1 MRELKRLR
9 IGSLILV
16 LALLAAAC
24 GDDEPAPTAAPA
36 TTAAAP
42 ATTAAAPA
50 TTAASPATTEAAPAT
65 TEAAPVTTEAPME
78 PTVIRVRLNW
88 TADPGFLGLY
98 MADELGFFA
107 EENVVPE
114 FEYGGPN
121 VPHPV
126 QILAG
131 GAADIGFGGLPII
144 AAAVAQG
151 DEFVIFGTRLQE
163 GILGISSLTSD
174 PILTAADIC
183 GSKIGA
189 TPGDILSLDALLVIN
204 GLEPGCY
211 DMVPVGFDPSPV
223 AEGLVRGQVN
233 YMNSHP
239 VILDFMGV
247 DNTAVSYA
255 DLGMQMYHD
264 LAFVN
269 RDFLDS
275 NRDAVVG
282 FLRAMVKG
290 WEAAFDDP
298 DTAIDL
304 MMNKWGGAELG
315 MDPDIQRPVHD
326 AQVPLMTGSLTEEK
340 GLFWMDYDLMATNM
354 WEVLGLTGLENLP
367 DPATMID
374 ASVLDDA
381 FGSCG
386 PSLLNC

>member
-1 MRELKRLR
+1 
-9 IGSLILV
+9 
-16 LALLAAAC
+16 
-24 GDDEPAPTAAPA
+24 
-36 TTAAAP
+36 
-42 ATTAAAPA
+42 
-50 TTAASPATTEAAPAT
+50 
-65 TEAAPVTTEAPME
+65 ME

-98 MADELGFFA
+98 MADEMGFFA

-131 GAADIGFGGLPII
+131 GAADIGFGGLAII
-144 AAAVAQG
+144 ADAVSQG
-151 DEFVIFGTRLQE
+151 DDFVIFGTRLQE
-163 GILGISSLTSD
+163 GILGISSLASD
-174 PILTAADIC
+174 PILVASDIC

-189 TPGDILSLDALLVIN
+189 TPGDIVQLDALLVLN
-204 GLEPGCY
+204 GLEAGCY

-223 AEGLVRGQVN
+223 AEGLVRGQIN

-247 DNTAVSYA
+247 DNVAVSYA

-269 RDFLDS
+269 HSFLDD
-275 NRDAVVG
+275 NRDAMVG
-282 FLRAMVKG
+282 FLRAMIKG
-290 WEAAFDDP
+290 WEAAFADP

-315 MDPDIQRPVHD
+315 MDISFQRPVHD
-326 AQVPLMTGSLTEEK
+326 AQVPLMTSSLTDEK
-340 GLFWMDYDLMATNM
+340 GLFQMDFDLMASTM
-354 WEVLGLTGLENLP
+354 WDVLALTGIENLP
-367 DPATMID
+367 SPESMID
-374 ASVLDDA
+374 TSLLDDA
-381 FGSCG
+381 FAGCG
-386 PSLLNC
+386 AALLDC

>member
-1 MRELKRLR
+1 MKFSARSRLG
-9 IGSLILV
+9 GSILV
-16 LALLAAAC
+16 LVLLAAAC
-24 GDDEPAPTAAPA
+24 GDDEPAVTTAAPTTAAPA
-36 TTAAAP
+36 TTTAPDTTAAP
-42 ATTAAAPA
+42 ATTTAPD
-50 TTAASPATTEAAPAT
+50 TTAAP
-65 TEAAPVTTEAPME
+65 TTEAPME

-107 EENVVPE
+107 EENVAPE

-131 GAADIGFGGLPII
+131 GAADIGFGGLPSV
-144 AAAVAQG
+144 AEAVSQG

-174 PILTAADIC
+174 PILAASDIC

-189 TPGDILSLDALLVIN
+189 TPGDILTLDALLTIN

-239 VILDFMGV
+239 IILDFMGV
-247 DNTAVSYA
+247 DNVAVSYA
-255 DLGMQMYHD
+255 ELGMQMYHD
-264 LAFVN
+264 LVFVN
-269 RDFLDS
+269 RSFVDA

-282 FLRAMVKG
+282 FLRAMIKG
-290 WEAAFDDP
+290 WEAAFADP

-315 MDPDIQRPVHD
+315 MDISFQRPVHD
-326 AQVPLMTGSLTEEK
+326 AQVPLMTSSLTDEK
-340 GLFWMDYDLMATNM
+340 GLFQMDLDAIATTM
-354 WEVLGLTGLENLP
+354 WDVLTLTGIDNLP
-367 DPATMID
+367 PAESMVDTTL
-374 ASVLDDA
+374 LDDA
-381 FGSCG
+381 FAGCG
-386 PSLLNC
+386 ASLLEC